1 MIRLTIVAALLALCF
16 ALSPTPEASAFGHR
30 HGCRASAGCSGRV
43 GFFARRAARRQA
55 AYGCSG
61 AAAGCSGD
69 YGCSG
74 AAADCSGSAASC
86 SGTTVEVIE
95 EVVPATPATP
105 TAMPRAATIR

>member
-1 MIRLTIVAALLALCF
+1 MIRLTIVAALLVF
-16 ALSPTPEASAFGHR
+16 AFLAPAPEVSAFGHR
-30 HGCRASAGCSGRV
+30 HGCRAGHGQRA
-43 GFFARRAARRQA
+43 GFFARRAVRRQA

-61 AAAGCSGD
+61 VAAGCSGA

-74 AAADCSGSAASC
+74 AAADCSGSAAGC

-95 EVVPATPATP
+95 EVVPATPVTP